1 MNYEGY
7 LLDKNNNR
15 VIPNQDFF
23 KKVGELSLN
32 DSYLTTHNQWI
43 TIIYPARN
51 LNNEFLEWSNGK
63 FIIKKPGLYLFN
75 VAYDY
80 GAQLQN
86 EAGDVLYKIDVNDIS
101 ITRDICRHATRAGRN
116 LSILLEFKENDI
128 VNPQLYLEAV
138 NDYSLYSDT
147 TWLNIY
153 YIR

>member
-7 LLDKNNNR
+7 LIDKNNNR

-43 TIIYPARN
+43 TITYPTRN

-63 FIIKKPGLYLFN
+63 FIIKKAGLYLFN
-75 VAYDY
+75 IAYDY

-116 LSILLEFKENDI
+116 LSIFLEFKENDI
-128 VNPQLYLEAV
+128 VNPQLYLEAM

>member
-23 KKVGELSLN
+23 KEVGALSLN
-32 DSYLTTHNQWI
+32 NNYLTIHNQWI
-43 TIIYPARN
+43 TIIYPIRN

-80 GAQLQN
+80 GAQLAN
-86 EAGDVLYKIDVNDIS
+86 EVGDVLYKIDINDVS

-116 LSILLEFKENDI
+116 LSIFLEFKENDI
-128 VNPQLYLEAV
+128 VNPQLYLEAM

>member
-43 TIIYPARN
+43 TIIYPTRN
-51 LNNEFLEWSNGK
+51 LNNDFLEWSNGK

-80 GAQLQN
+80 GAQLTN
-86 EAGDVLYKIDVNDIS
+86 EAGDVLYKIDVNDVS
-101 ITRDICRHATRAGRN
+101 ITRDICRHASRAGRN
-116 LSILLEFKENDI
+116 LSIFLNFEENDVI
-128 VNPQLYLEAV
+128 NPQLYLEAV

>member
-7 LLDKNNNR
+7 LIDKNNNR

-43 TIIYPARN
+43 TIIYPTRN

-75 VAYDY
+75 IAYDY

-116 LSILLEFKENDI
+116 LSIFLEFKENDI
-128 VNPQLYLEAV
+128 VNPQLYLEAM

>member
-7 LLDKNNNR
+7 LIDESNNR
-15 VIPNQDFF
+15 IIPNQDFF
-23 KKVGELSLN
+23 KRVGELSLN

-43 TIIYPARN
+43 TIIYPTRN
-51 LNNEFLEWSNGK
+51 LNNDFLEWSNGK

-80 GAQLQN
+80 GAQLTN
-86 EAGDVLYKIDVNDIS
+86 EAGDVLYKIDVNDVS
-101 ITRDICRHATRAGRN
+101 ITRDICRHASRAGRN
-116 LSILLEFKENDI
+116 LSIFLNFEENDVI
-128 VNPQLYLEAV
+128 NPQLYLEAV

>member
-23 KKVGELSLN
+23 KEVGELSLN

-43 TIIYPARN
+43 TIIYPTRN

-80 GAQLQN
+80 GAQLAN
-86 EAGDVLYKIDVNDIS
+86 EVGDVLYKIDVNDIS

-116 LSILLEFKENDI
+116 LSIFLEFKENDI
-128 VNPQLYLEAV
+128 VNPQLYLEAM

>member
-7 LLDKNNNR
+7 LIDKSNNR

-43 TIIYPARN
+43 TIIYPTRN
-51 LNNEFLEWSNGK
+51 LNNDFLEWSNGK

-80 GAQLQN
+80 GAQLTN
-86 EAGDVLYKIDVNDIS
+86 EAGDVLYKIDVNDVS
-101 ITRDICRHATRAGRN
+101 ITRDICRHASRAGRN
-116 LSILLEFKENDI
+116 LSIFLNFEENDVI
-128 VNPQLYLEAV
+128 NPQLYLEAV

>member
-7 LLDKNNNR
+7 LIDKSNNR

-43 TIIYPARN
+43 TIIYPTRN

-116 LSILLEFKENDI
+116 LSIFLEFKENDI
-128 VNPQLYLEAV
+128 VNPQLYLEAM

>member
-1 MNYEGY
+1 MNYESY

-23 KKVGELSLN
+23 KRVGELSLN

-43 TIIYPARN
+43 TIIYPTRN

-80 GAQLQN
+80 GAQLAN
-86 EAGDVLYKIDVNDIS
+86 EVGDVLYKIDINDVS

-116 LSILLEFKENDI
+116 LSIFLEFKENDI
-128 VNPQLYLEAV
+128 VNPQLYLEAM